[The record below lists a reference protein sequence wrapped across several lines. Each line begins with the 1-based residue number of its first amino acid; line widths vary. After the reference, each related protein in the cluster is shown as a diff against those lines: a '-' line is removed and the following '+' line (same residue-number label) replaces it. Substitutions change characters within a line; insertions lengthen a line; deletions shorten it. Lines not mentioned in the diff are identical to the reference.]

1 MELLKI
7 LSSEAFLIQM
17 PKFITQEVEHMKKI
31 PPSRKWNW
39 YCPLYSC
46 EVQNTVMFKG
56 PNTMPGSKKC

>member
-17 PKFITQEVEHMKKI
+17 PEFLTQEVEHMKI

-39 YCPLYSC
+39 YCPLYSR
-46 EVQNTVMFKG
+46 EVQNTLYV
-56 PNTMPGSKKC
+56 